1 MALIVLPEERL
12 FGGGSRIVFST
23 DRQIS
28 VTLTD
33 KLRFPPCLARIM
45 AVKDG
50 QLMSDQDL
58 ARLTGWGE
66 RKLRRVYNSSTWLD
80 ITDREKFIFFK
91 ACGMSPF
98 SLRRQRWLI
107 HLAIKRG
114 GLHTMQHL
122 KQNKNST
129 GWKGNQLK
137 LHLERI
143 EKLLGEI

>member
-1 MALIVLPEERL
+1 M
-12 FGGGSRIVFST
+12 
-23 DRQIS
+23 
-28 VTLTD
+28 TLTD

-50 QLMSDQDL
+50 QLMSDREL
-58 ARLTGWGE
+58 VKLTGWGE

-80 ITDREKFIFFK
+80 ITDREKFIFFE
-91 ACGMSPF
+91 ACGLSPF

-107 HLAIKRG
+107 HLALKRG

-122 KQNKNST
+122 KNNKKKNY

-137 LHLERI
+137 LHLNRV
-143 EKLLGEI
+143 EKILGEI